1 MALDETVHIH
11 RRFQRSIRID
21 KDVDNPDALEGFIC
35 PQSSSQ
41 VLKNMAK
48 QISESQQGSF
58 IWTGPYGSGKSS
70 LVVALTAILGKNK
83 NLEVGK
89 NIDKDRYD
97 YLNQSLLKK
106 NKKWRYFPVVGTKA
120 DPVLTI
126 GNQLNKANFL
136 EETIDEWSEELLVS
150 TLTKISN
157 DEKYSESVFINK
169 STGEMLHEITTN
181 IDTPNQGKEISFF
194 TCDMR

>member
-89 NIDKDRYD
+89 NIDKDTYD
-97 YLNQSLLKK
+97 YLNNSLLKK

-126 GNQLNKANFL
+126 GTQLNKANFL
-136 EETIDEWSEELLVS
+136 EEAIEDWSEELLVN
-150 TLTKISN
+150 TLTEIAN
-157 DEKYSESVFINK
+157 DKKYSGMVLFIDEMGKFLESVVNGDGDIYLFQQLAEAA
-169 STGEMLHEITTN
+169 T
-181 IDTPNQGKEISFF
+181 F
-194 TCDMR
+194 